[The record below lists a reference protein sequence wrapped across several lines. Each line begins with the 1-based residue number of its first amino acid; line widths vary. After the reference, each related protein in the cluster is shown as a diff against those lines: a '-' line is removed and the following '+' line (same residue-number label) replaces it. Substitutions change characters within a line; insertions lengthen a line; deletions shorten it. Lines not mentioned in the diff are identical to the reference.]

1 MKILILNIILAFV
14 FSSDKQIYSTVQ
26 MMDQV
31 MVLNSE
37 SLAVERS
44 IMTEFGDSNMAISCN
59 SFSNMQECML
69 NGCEWDSEMMG
80 GMCMD
85 SSSED
90 CMAHSTQM
98 ECNMSN
104 SCEWSMNMCMDS
116 MGNNSVNTPH
126 FIVLDEVNGYWFVT
140 TIASGYI
147 AQYSLLDNMLIDT
160 YFVGD
165 APALLA
171 VDPINKKVYCS
182 RMMSM
187 NGMDNMMPASES
199 NIIQGLNYSSM
210 GLSESEDQ
218 VYVINSPAPH
228 GLALNQ
234 DGTELYTASNTAD
247 WLYKINTVT
256 HEITGTVMDVIIDNT
271 PDQVTQRLKPIQC
284 ISVGNK
290 LFVSC
295 SSGTWQNPYTG
306 EQIIIE
312 GNIQMWNSD
321 DMTLLD
327 SINLGEH
334 TAPWHMKESPVDD
347 VLYVALSGDNLYET
361 EGLAC
366 IRYGEELSIEWIVNN
381 PSFNTLHGVDVSSD
395 GSTIYVSARGDGY
408 IHVFNS
414 DGDYSAN
421 VSLGSMSMLGGLAI
435 EKKGLPQFGD
445 LNNDSTFDVLDV
457 VNTISIIFNPMMNSP
472 YSIFASDFNSDGQT
486 NIFDII
492 SITENILNR

>member
-26 MMDQV
+26 MMDQI

-37 SLAVERS
+37 SLAVEGS
-44 IMTEFGDSNMAISCN
+44 VMTEFGDSNMAISCN